1 MKPGIA
7 YTFSKGMRLSSKKA
21 IDSLFLEGNTFV
33 SGPFRVFYRLHKP
46 EHPDVS
52 LCRIAFSVSKKRLKS
67 AVHRNLIKRRL
78 RESFRLQ
85 YPHLL
90 KPALEQSVRHFC
102 YYAYLPHEIKPWNY
116 TKRKME
122 VLLSYFADLCQK
134 VLSLPL
140 ILLVKCYRL
149 CISPFTPASC
159 RFTPPARPT
168 P

>member
-90 KPALEQSVRHFC
+90 KPALEQSGQTLLLLC
-102 YYAYLPHEIKPWNY
+102 IYLPHEIKPWDY

-134 VLSLPL
+134 S
-140 ILLVKCYRL
+140 IE
-149 CISPFTPASC
+149 SASDSVG
-159 RFTPPARPT
+159 
-168 P
+168 